1 MTDQG
6 FNTYFNLIDNFTA
19 KFDAIQKRLSSVTS
33 DKYIVD
39 FEVSNDAVKQ
49 TQDLGKNL
57 QKSVTDISKK
67 KVDLKVTDNS
77 TEVVKK
83 VMGNVDDLQNALS
96 QPISVTIKD
105 LISGRLEAIGK
116 ILDGLRAKG
125 IIPVGLSTGAAAVG
139 MVAGVAG
146 VAAIGMGV
154 AATIPAAAELEDSM
168 IRVNKLIGMEGEA
181 AKGVQKDMQDMMMA
195 TGMGLDQVAAA
206 YEQAGGAGVG
216 GDLMAVGD
224 FEGARKEISDFV
236 RITLEASSAFGM
248 TANATSSML
257 SGIANV
263 YKPIGEE
270 TNTFLRSVGS
280 GIDAVADATIASEEK
295 IMTAMSHASSAMAMF
310 EQTDETVKDTIA
322 LSAALI
328 STNMS
333 GDAAGEAIK
342 DFFNYAKTDAEGNIS
357 KSLGMGGAK
366 YQAMLK
372 SDPMAIVEAV
382 TAKYN
387 AMDAEEQGA
396 YSKLFGMTGGKIA
409 QLSGSANFQAG
420 LTKAQGVV
428 NPAYDEGTKMSK
440 SFEKS
445 MAGFNTQLSKAGQSI
460 TVLAQTIG
468 SIFLP
473 GLIAILGVVNAI
485 LSPMVKF
492 VAYVAELAGKI
503 PGMNLIAT
511 AASILA
517 VATAVSALVGFLW
530 PVIAGLGLA
539 SKAFMILTMYGH
551 MAVAAISAIGGT
563 IGAIVGI
570 LGGPLT
576 IILVLAAAIGYLFY
590 KTGYLQKAWDK
601 FKNSAIGKD
610 LISGL
615 VAGVGWVTDEFTK
628 LFSWLDEQWSK
639 GSEGAFGWLLSALD
653 TIASTFGWLFD
664 KIDAAYA
671 SGELGEA
678 LKIGVMGMFPITLLI
693 KPLEA
698 IVSYVSRLLD
708 GSNIVAD
715 LLSAGKRVWEN
726 IYNVLS
732 WLYDTARGMIS
743 WLRDSLGITK
753 SDAKKKY
760 ETAVERAGGIEY
772 LNEEGKVGWYDKQ
785 GNPVPESEVPSYL
798 LKAFDKY
805 QNAPGGIPEDIIG
818 VLKKLLDA
826 ILSLPGTISAAIKSW
841 FPGVGGAEDA
851 DRSPAEIQAG
861 LAVEAKAPGAYAM
874 GPNEQKISPSQ
885 WPMQYLFDTS
895 GEFGNETVYGQG
907 GAELGTVQDFMSLG
921 TAMDALTQATKAGG
935 KPSAVPGI
943 NFSEDTWL
951 DLLQNNRMSYPNAQ
965 ELYERVSSGREGTQ
979 IKSDRWGNEYLSPTP
994 PETFKNQGRMYV
1006 AYGDNGSFDV
1016 WNASGKV
1023 KSGFESEAA
1032 AKEYISNQPQYA
1044 VGATFKKGGLFAGL
1058 VHEKEEIIPQATAQR
1073 GAGPIA
1079 RALDTLYGVT
1089 AGSRSSTSSQK
1100 TEVHVHNTNDF

>member
-1 MTDQG
+1 
-6 FNTYFNLIDNFTA
+6 
-19 KFDAIQKRLSSVTS
+19 
-33 DKYIVD
+33 
-39 FEVSNDAVKQ
+39 
-49 TQDLGKNL
+49 
-57 QKSVTDISKK
+57 
-67 KVDLKVTDNS
+67 
-77 TEVVKK
+77 
-83 VMGNVDDLQNALS
+83 
-96 QPISVTIKD
+96 
-105 LISGRLEAIGK
+105 
-116 ILDGLRAKG
+116 
-125 IIPVGLSTGAAAVG
+125 
-139 MVAGVAG
+139 
-146 VAAIGMGV
+146 
-154 AATIPAAAELEDSM
+154 
-168 IRVNKLIGMEGEA
+168 
-181 AKGVQKDMQDMMMA
+181 
-195 TGMGLDQVAAA
+195 
-206 YEQAGGAGVG
+206 
-216 GDLMAVGD
+216 
-224 FEGARKEISDFV
+224 DFV
-236 RITLEASSAFGM
+236 RITLEASSAFNM
-248 TANATSSML
+248 TADATSSML

-263 YKPIGEE
+263 YKPIGKE
-270 TNTFLRSVGS
+270 TNEFLRSVGS

-295 IMTAMSHASSAMAMF
+295 ILTAMSHASSAMAMF
-310 EQTDETVKDTIA
+310 DQNDKTVKDTIA

-342 DFFNYAKTDAEGNIS
+342 DFFNYAKTDTESKIS
-357 KSLGMGGAK
+357 QSLGMKASE
-366 YQAMLK
+366 YQTMLK

-387 AMDAEEQGA
+387 AMNAEEQGA
-396 YSKLFGMTGGKIA
+396 YSKLFGMTGGKIP
-409 QLSGSANFQAG
+409 QLSGSANFQAS
-420 LTKAQGVV
+420 LQKARDVV
-428 NPAYDEGTKMSK
+428 NPSYDKGDKMSESFGK
-440 SFEKS
+440 SL
-445 MAGFNTQLSKAGQSI
+445 AGTRTQLEKIYQ
-460 TVLAQTIG
+460 TVTVFAQVIG
-468 SIFLP
+468 SVFLP
-473 GLIAILGVVNAI
+473 GLNAVLRVVNALLTPLAMFI
-485 LSPMVKF
+485 R
-492 VAYVAELAGKI
+492 YVAELAAKI

-517 VATAVSALVGFLW
+517 VVTAVSVLASFLG
-530 PVIAGLGLA
+530 PIIAGLGLA
-539 SKAFMILTMYGH
+539 SKAMMILAMYGNIAGLVIST
-551 MAVAAISAIGGT
+551 MAGT

-576 IILVLAAAIGYLFY
+576 IILVLAAAVGYLLY

-601 FKNSAIGKD
+601 FKDSAIGKD
-610 LISGL
+610 LIGGL
-615 VAGVGWVTDEFTK
+615 VTGIAWVTDEFTK

-861 LAVEAKAPGAYAM
+861 LAVEAKAPGAYVM

-885 WPMQYLFDTS
+885 WAMQYLFDPS
-895 GEFGNETVYGQG
+895 DEFGNKTVYGPG
-907 GAELGTVQDFMSLG
+907 GAELGVVKDFMTRD
-921 TAMDALTQATKAGG
+921 TALDTLEQAAIGGG
-935 KPSAVPGI
+935 KPSPIPGL
-943 NFSEDTWL
+943 NFSEETFL
-951 DLLQNNRMSYPNAQ
+951 DLFSGNKLLYPNAE
-965 ELYERVSSGREGTQ
+965 ELYNRFESGNGKAQ
-979 IKSDRWGNEYLSPTP
+979 LNSDQWGNEYLSPTP
-994 PETFKNQGRMYV
+994 PEAPAAPETFKNQGSMYV
-1006 AYGDNGSFDV
+1006 AFGDDGLFDV
-1016 WNASGKV
+1016 MNASGMV
-1023 KSGFESEAA
+1023 QRGFASEAA
-1032 AKEYISNQPQYA
+1032 AKEYIANQTQYA
-1044 VGATFKKGGLFAGL
+1044 IGATFKKDGLFAGL
-1058 VHEKEEIIPQATAQR
+1058 VHAPEEIIPQATAQR

-1100 TEVHVHNTNDF
+1100 TEVHVHNHNHNDFSGMRVSSDVDIEKLMKEIDRRIESRSISAVHKAMGQRRT